1 MKAKIISDSTRG
13 DCLSLYLDLS
23 EVTSAVKDLC
33 RKKIQRTCKLA
44 TLNVKL
50 YLDSKSAFY
59 QVVNYHVVR
68 GVPASIQNLDY

>member
-23 EVTSAVKDLC
+23 EVTSAVKDQLC
-33 RKKIQRTCKLA
+33 KKKIQRTCKLA

-50 YLDSKSAFY
+50 YLDSKSAF
-59 QVVNYHVVR
+59 
-68 GVPASIQNLDY
+68 IK